1 MKHECNNYRPTFTQ
15 KISIYISVGYSF
27 YIITFAIVMAISL
40 IVAACNKEDNTIKL
54 TFYAMSSSSLKNRVT
69 QPEGLTIII
78 DTIKNTIHT
87 PLKGKIGNKTSDN
100 QVEEESFLFYNKSTE
115 SIDYII
121 DKMKHKNNAIIFDT
135 SYGDI
140 QFQTLINLYDSVF
153 AIREEDE
160 VSYIYMGS
168 NGFKSYNR
176 KTNNAKEKAIKSL
189 RSLSFTL
196 E

>member
-15 KISIYISVGYSF
+15 KILIYISVGYSF

-54 TFYAMSSSSLKNRVT
+54 TFYAMSSPSLKNRVT

-78 DTIKNTIHT
+78 DTIKNTIHI

-121 DKMKHKNNAIIFDT
+121 NKMKHKNNAIIFDT

-140 QFQTLINLYDSVF
+140 QFQTLN
-153 AIREEDE
+153 
-160 VSYIYMGS
+160 
-168 NGFKSYNR
+168 
-176 KTNNAKEKAIKSL
+176 
-189 RSLSFTL
+189 
-196 E
+196 

>member
-15 KISIYISVGYSF
+15 KILIYISVGYSF

-54 TFYAMSSSSLKNRVT
+54 TFYAMSSPSLKNRVT

-78 DTIKNTIHT
+78 DTIKNTIHI

-100 QVEEESFLFYNKSTE
+100 QIEEESLLFYNKSTE

-121 DKMKHKNNAIIFDT
+121 NKMKHKNNAIIFDT

-168 NGFKSYNR
+168 NDFKSYNR
-176 KTNNAKEKAIKSL
+176 KTNNSKEKAIKSL